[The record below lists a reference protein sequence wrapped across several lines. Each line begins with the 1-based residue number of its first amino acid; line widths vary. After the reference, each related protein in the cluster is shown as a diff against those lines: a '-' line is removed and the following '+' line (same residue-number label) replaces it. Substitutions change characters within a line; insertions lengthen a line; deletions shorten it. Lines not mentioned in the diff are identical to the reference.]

1 MKRQHYVLI
10 TLLLLLLL
18 GGGFWF
24 LNSRLSVNPVEPVA
38 SSRSNQAAADSAGR
52 FDAGNSPNSL
62 SGNGLKPNG
71 ADAANSV
78 PADGSPDS
86 GQPAELP
93 GTDADDTN
101 ATEPKPTTG
110 PDTEPATEPDSEDPR
125 GRDPDR
131 VFGGLRGRRAPG
143 IPASLAVSPDGELAA
158 TGSGGLL
165 LLWGPDSEEPVRS
178 TTSSGMFPPL
188 SFSPDGELLA
198 CFHGR
203 APAVRRVDN
212 LELIWESSLRK
223 SFCSDMCFD
232 AKSERLFA
240 LWQDGV
246 IVVHNCADGAEL
258 RRIEGI
264 AGDPRKL
271 QWLPEANRLCLV
283 RRNAPALLYDLELDG
298 EPAEL
303 TTATEQW
310 QIGINEPTRSYVHE
324 DGTAIVRRTFPE
336 GDELKR
342 VDLGTG
348 VSPGSPAYLTDDVLV
363 LQARSG
369 ASESILLLEAN
380 TLATLQS
387 LQLPSLSALRTNGR
401 GRVVTIDDSGV
412 VDFWRLENGK
422 LATDRP
428 FESEPV
434 VWATWADGGRTT
446 IAALASG
453 KISFRTSYTGD
464 EFDSIDLGDTPLM
477 RLLLSPVGDRL
488 VAFKADLTAWLVM
501 LDTREIVQLGKK
513 TQPHKAQF
521 STDGTR
527 LWLAA
532 DGKIKAFETITGAEN
547 GELLPTWDQKGFR
560 VSPEGERLAIA
571 SDASIRL
578 IELPLESD
586 HTLLEVSIKYLNHLD
601 QIRWSADGQT
611 LAVSTSF
618 STTLIDVDAR
628 KELLQVSNGG
638 AVALQVQGGEIATFR
653 LGGVIERWTSEGKL
667 IEALES
673 GESPSNLIEPVALE
687 YSPDGRQLLFVGHD
701 RSLKIWDLKD

>member
-38 SSRSNQAAADSAGR
+38 SSRSNQAAADSPGT
-52 FDAGNSPNSL
+52 FDAGNSPNRL

-71 ADAANSV
+71 TDATNSV
-78 PADGSPDS
+78 PVEGSPDN
-86 GQPAELP
+86 GHPAELP
-93 GTDADDTN
+93 GTDAEDTDN
-101 ATEPKPTTG
+101 TKATEPK
-110 PDTEPATEPDSEDPR
+110 PATEPDSEDPR

-131 VFGGLRGRRAPG
+131 VYGGIRGRRAPG

-158 TGSGGLL
+158 TGSGGRL
-165 LLWGPDSEEPVRS
+165 LLWAPDSEEPVRS

-212 LELIWESSLRK
+212 LELIWETSLRK

-246 IVVHNCADGAEL
+246 LVVHDCADGKEI

-264 AGDPRKL
+264 EGDPRKL
-271 QWLPEANRLCLV
+271 QWLAEANRLCVV
-283 RRNAPALLYDLELDG
+283 RRNKPALLYDLELDG

-303 TTATEQW
+303 TTAAEQW
-310 QIGINEPTRSYVHE
+310 QIGINEPARSYVHE
-324 DGTAIVRRTFPE
+324 AGSAIVRRSFPE
-336 GDELKR
+336 GAELKR
-342 VDLGTG
+342 ADLGTG
-348 VSPGSPAYLTDDVLV
+348 VAPGSPAYLTDDVLV
-363 LQARSG
+363 VQARSG
-369 ASESILLLEAN
+369 ANDSILLLEAN

-387 LQLPSLSALRTNGR
+387 IQLASLSALRTNGN

-428 FESEPV
+428 FDSEPV

-453 KISFRTSYTGD
+453 KVSFRTAYTGD
-464 EFDSIDLGDTPLM
+464 EYDSIDLGDTPLM

-488 VAFKADLTAWLVM
+488 VAFKADLTAWLVL
-501 LDTREIVQLGKK
+501 LDTREIVQLGVK

-521 STDGTR
+521 SIDGKT

-532 DGKIKAFETITGAEN
+532 DGKVKAFETITGAES
-547 GELLPTWDQKGFR
+547 GELLPTWDQTGFR
-560 VSPEGERLAIA
+560 VSPDGARLAIA
-571 SDASIRL
+571 DDASIRL
-578 IELPLESD
+578 IELPVESD
-586 HTLLEVSIKYLNHLD
+586 QTLLEVSIKYLNSLD
-601 QIRWSADGQT
+601 QIRWSADGQM

-618 STTLIDVDAR
+618 STTLIDVAANKD
-628 KELLQVSNGG
+628 LLQISRGG
-638 AVALQVQGGEIATFR
+638 AVALQVQGGEMATFR
-653 LGGVIERWTSEGKL
+653 LGGVVERWTTEGKL

-673 GESPSNLIEPVALE
+673 GESPSNLIEAVALE

-701 RSLKIWDLKD
+701 KSIKIWDLKD